1 MKGTAVELV
10 FCILFF
16 GVLAALLAVMY
27 YLERSL
33 DAPVSTPVSQR
44 PLQARRL
51 TEGSPVPPLTVTS
64 SVDVEDGLATD
75 AAVK

>member
-33 DAPVSTPVSQR
+33 DAPVSAPVSRR
-44 PLQARRL
+44 PPAKRS
-51 TEGSPVPPLTVTS
+51 TGSSPVAPLTVSS
-64 SVDVEDGLATD
+64 SVDMEDGLATD